1 MANRLKMPRLAEL
14 WARFWPVDGAA
25 LEPPAPDRHAALR
38 RADPF
43 AFAITHRR
51 LAWLL
56 RLSVATNIVMVVAF
70 GIAMSGYSALLPL
83 KEVRVA
89 LLRTAAD
96 EDRVFRVE
104 PMEQNVRGFDILMES
119 SARRF
124 VKLLLE
130 IDDATQ
136 KARFDEAFLLMDP
149 EFRRRWLGIHEDRIR
164 KALGDGLERE
174 IAVETTHR
182 LDQRVGEWLV
192 TVDFRQTDRIGG
204 GVVGEAPLRA
214 YIRLTTRPARVS
226 RAELYMNP
234 LGITVLDMTVK
245 ARGASA
251 GGASAGSTGRTTR

>member
-1 MANRLKMPRLAEL
+1 MAEGLKIR
-14 WARFWPVDGAA
+14 WPWTRQNLSEQDVVDEAGYAQVDG
-25 LEPPAPDRHAALR
+25 RHEAYR

-43 AFAITHRR
+43 AFAIAHRR

-56 RLSVATNIVMVVAF
+56 RMSVATNVVVLVAF
-70 GIAMSGYSALLPL
+70 GIAMSGYSTLLPL

-96 EDRVFRVE
+96 EDRVFRIE
-104 PMEQNVRGFDILMES
+104 PMEQTVQSFDVLMES

-130 IDDATQ
+130 IDDTTQ

-149 EFRRRWLGIHEDRIR
+149 DFRRRWLGSHEDRIK
-164 KALGDGLERE
+164 KALKDGLVRE
-174 IAVETTHR
+174 IAIETTHR

-204 GVVGEAPLRA
+204 EETGRKSLRA
-214 YIRLTTRPARVS
+214 YIRLTTRPHRVS

-245 ARGASA
+245 ERGS
-251 GGASAGSTGRTTR
+251 SQ

>member
-1 MANRLKMPRLAEL
+1 MENRLNMPWLADL
-14 WARFWPVDGAA
+14 MNRFWPADGPGNQ
-25 LEPPAPDRHAALR
+25 PPAVDRHAAFR

-43 AFAITHRR
+43 AFAIMHRR

-56 RLSVATNIVMVVAF
+56 RLSVATNIVMVAAF

-96 EDRVFRVE
+96 EDRIFRIE
-104 PMEQNVRGFDILMES
+104 PMEQDVRSFDILMES

-130 IDDATQ
+130 IDDVTQ

-149 EFRRRWLGIHEDRIR
+149 AFRRRWLGIHEDRI
-164 KALGDGLERE
+164 KAALGDGLERG

-192 TVDFRQTDRIGG
+192 TVDFRQTDRLKGE
-204 GVVGEAPLRA
+204 VVGESPLRA
-214 YIRLTTRPARVS
+214 YIRMTTRPARVS

-245 ARGASA
+245 ARGNP
-251 GGASAGSTGRTTR
+251 GRTR

>member
-1 MANRLKMPRLAEL
+1 MGRELSIPWLASL
-14 WARFWPVDGAA
+14 LGRVWPDDVAGI
-25 LEPPAPDRHAALR
+25 EPPGADRHAAYR

-43 AFAITHRR
+43 AFAIMHRR

-56 RLSVATNIVMVVAF
+56 RVSVATNVVMVAAF
-70 GIAMSGYSALLPL
+70 GIAMSSYSTLLPL

-89 LLRTAAD
+89 LLRTAED
-96 EDRVFRVE
+96 EDRVFRIE
-104 PMEQNVRGFDILMES
+104 PMEQDVQSFDILMES

-136 KARFDEAFLLMDP
+136 KARFDEAFLLMDA

-164 KALGDGLERE
+164 QALGDGLERE
-174 IAVETTHR
+174 ITIETTHR

-192 TVDFRQTDRIGG
+192 TVDFRQTDRVKGE
-204 GVVGEAPLRA
+204 VVGDAPLRA
-214 YIRLTTRPARVS
+214 YIRLTTRPTRVS

-245 ARGASA
+245 ARGAS
-251 GGASAGSTGRTTR
+251 